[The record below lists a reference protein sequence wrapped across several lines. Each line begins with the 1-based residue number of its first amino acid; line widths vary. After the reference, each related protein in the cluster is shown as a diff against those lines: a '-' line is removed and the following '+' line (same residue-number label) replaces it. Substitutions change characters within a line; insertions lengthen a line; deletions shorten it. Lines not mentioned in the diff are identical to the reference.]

1 MNTSALCYFFI
12 LMVLS
17 YKGNK
22 LWWRV
27 QSGIRPNIASN
38 LVQQFTMILTL
49 SNLLNMAKLQ
59 LLCKSESN
67 HINLIKYAVSSTGD
81 NVYQV
86 SGLMSAIQHMFNTL
100 GSINVKSSPSS
111 SLSYPTKINCN
122 VNYHSLILPMCIE
135 CCGYL
140 QDISV

>member
-1 MNTSALCYFFI
+1 
-12 LMVLS
+12 
-17 YKGNK
+17 
-22 LWWRV
+22 
-27 QSGIRPNIASN
+27 
-38 LVQQFTMILTL
+38 MILTL
-49 SNLLNMAKLQ
+49 SNLLNITKLQ

-86 SGLMSAIQHMFNTL
+86 SGLMSGIQHMFNTV

-111 SLSYPTKINCN
+111 SLTSYPTKINRN

-135 CCGYL
+135 CCAYL